1 MAGIWSGGTGGI
13 LAVLLIHAS
22 ATACN
27 HGAVRGRGG
36 EFMPLR
42 IPQQHGDGEWAFRR
56 GGIRKSFLLPEP
68 AGGGLGQQLGSINKP
83 DGIGGSS
90 GVLRY

>member
-13 LAVLLIHAS
+13 LAVLLVHAS

-36 EFMPLR
+36 EFKPLR
-42 IPQQHGDGEWAFRR
+42 IPHQHGDGEWAFRR
-56 GGIRKSFLLPEP
+56 GGIRKSFLLPEA